1 MIDCSYAERR
11 MKSLWVRHSF
21 MRTVDRLTKLVY
33 RLSAGRLGRRQGKFQ
48 MLLLTTTGRKTGK
61 TRTHTLLFI
70 RDGERYVVVASNF
83 GAPSHPGWYLNL
95 QDHPLAS
102 LQDGR
107 RRLAVSARDATSEE
121 RERLWQQLVKVWP
134 YFASYQR
141 GNPRV
146 IPVVILSPEP
156 ASSAVP

>member
-1 MIDCSYAERR
+1 
-11 MKSLWVRHSF
+11 MKSLRVRHSF
-21 MRTVDRLTKLVY
+21 MRTVDRLTRLIY
-33 RLSAGRLGRRQGKFQ
+33 RLSAGRLGRSQGKFR

-83 GAPSHPGWYLNL
+83 GAPYHPGWYLNL
-95 QDHPLAS
+95 HDNPHAS

-107 RRLAVSARDATSEE
+107 THLEVSARDATGEE

-156 ASSAVP
+156 APSAAS

>member
-1 MIDCSYAERR
+1 
-11 MKSLWVRHSF
+11 MKSLWLRHSF
-21 MRTVDRLTKLVY
+21 MRTVDRLTRLVY
-33 RLSAGRLGRRQGKFQ
+33 RLSSGRLGRSQGKFQ

-95 QDHPLAS
+95 QDHPRAT

-107 RRLAVSARDATSEE
+107 TRLAVSARDAVGEE
-121 RERLWQQLVKVWP
+121 RERLWQQLVRVWP

-156 ASSAVP
+156 TPTGAP